1 MKLVLTQE
9 EINLLLDLASS
20 ITACPSKEPELFIHQ
35 INNMCVFIPSRI
47 KNIIEEFS
55 YKVNEYNYYNDGF
68 RNNDP
73 QFDDGYLV
81 ISTIPIQKELDI
93 KKIQTPPDNKQ
104 HIGETTVI
112 AKIQAFFNQLLG
124 EMIAYEAE
132 GDGRLFQDMVPNK
145 SLSDTQTSLGST
157 VELEIHTE
165 QAFSKWKP
173 DFLSL
178 ACLRSDPEA
187 QTYVLHKHDIMR
199 NLSEVQRCLLY
210 KPLWTIGIDMSFK
223 MNKDIEFIE
232 TDVRGPMPII
242 HKDGVDKDPI
252 KAELLEK
259 GYYSCDQV
267 NDKLVFDQDLMN
279 GVTEE
284 AEHLK
289 NEIIQIYYDHR
300 KSYVLQQGDIL
311 ILDNRRVVHGRSS
324 FRPKFDGKDRFILR
338 SFVFKKNN
346 YLDSTHTRKN
356 NRRMVEAKYS

>member
-1 MKLVLTQE
+1 MKLILTQE
-9 EINLLLDLASS
+9 EISLLLDLASS
-20 ITACPSKEPELFIHQ
+20 VTACPSKEPVLFINQ

-47 KNIIEEFS
+47 KDILEEFS

-68 RNNDP
+68 KNNDP
-73 QFDDGYLV
+73 KYDDGYLV
-81 ISTIPIQKELDI
+81 ISTIPIHKELDV

-112 AKIQAFFNQLLG
+112 ANIQAFFNQLLG
-124 EMIAYEAE
+124 EMVAYEAE
-132 GDGRLFQDMVPNK
+132 GDGCLFQDMVPNK
-145 SLSDTQTSLGST
+145 SLSKTQTSLGST

-178 ACLRSDPEA
+178 ACLRSDQEA
-187 QTYVLHKHDIMR
+187 QTYVLHKHDIMK
-199 NLSEVQRCLLY
+199 NLSEEQRSLLF

-232 TDVRGPMPII
+232 TDMRGPMPII
-242 HKDGVDKDPI
+242 HKDGLDKDPI
-252 KAELLEK
+252 KAERLEK

-289 NEIIQIYYDHR
+289 KDIIQIYYDHR

-346 YLDSTHTRKN
+346 YYESAHTRKN
-356 NRRMVEAKYS
+356 NRRMVEAIYS